1 MAFLLSVVEKEIK
14 NNELE
19 LSGGGGGGAAVCC
32 DEQKFIWLILCKSI
46 RMSNVVTSKVMP
58 QRSTLPRLSTRR
70 RHETRALEGLQ
81 AIPHSSRSN
90 PPTRRNLAYD
100 IHLNGCTS
108 SSGSTASMT
117 AIESTHLESRNSPV
131 PITGTIMEQSQYVTS
146 RANETVANS
155 ATDITASTSDVPPSV
170 ASARQQSASAISHPV
185 TPMPF
190 RCFPGSKA
198 KRVRFYRNGDQYFKG
213 MWYAISVE
221 RVRSFQALLGDL
233 TRTLTDAVNLP
244 HGVRYIFSLDGSH
257 KLSSL
262 EEFEDGYGY
271 VCSSSEVYKRVDY
284 ENAREPTWRI
294 SLAGSSPTPLVVNS
308 PLKQEPN
315 DFVYPKIITIIRSGV
330 KPRRVVRHLLNK
342 RTARSFLQVI
352 QDITVVV
359 KLDSGA
365 VRKLYALNGKEVT
378 CLADFFGEDDVF
390 IAYGKEK
397 MSVDDFYVVSEE
409 SKRLYSTRPR
419 IPRGKPPRRR
429 MPARNETLRE
439 DRAGSVVPDAE
450 MSRHLPLPLDSVM
463 HLVRLIGDGNTA
475 LVYET
480 MCKRTRERKALKVIG
495 HESVVGK
502 EELIKSEIAIMRRI
516 SHDFIVQMHDC
527 WEFEGSFYLS
537 LELITGGDLFEY
549 LCQVRHV
556 TERCA
561 AGLLKCL
568 ASALD
573 YLHNLNIVHRDVK
586 PENLLVYICPFTGD
600 LRLKLADFG
609 LAVEMSGEPLTV
621 ICGTPTY
628 VAPEV
633 LAELGYDHKVD
644 LWAAGVI
651 LYVLLCGFP
660 PFQRQVLRDVK
671 IKSYLIFSASGNQE
685 QLFEQILSGRFSFPP
700 PIWDKISYSAKGL
713 IQGLLQ
719 LDVEERFSA
728 SQILSYPWIKG
739 YGLVSDDYE
748 KLMEAAVK
756 ANVQREA
763 QRNTLEE
770 SDVEFYYSRRTS
782 MDELSESSRRSS
794 SFEYLPNNENDMNG

>member
-1 MAFLLSVVEKEIK
+1 MP
-14 NNELE
+14 
-19 LSGGGGGGAAVCC
+19 
-32 DEQKFIWLILCKSI
+32 
-46 RMSNVVTSKVMP
+46 NVAMSKVVP

-70 RHETRALEGLQ
+70 RHETKALESLH
-81 AIPHSSRSN
+81 AVPHSSRSN
-90 PPTRRNLAYD
+90 PPVRRNLAYD
-100 IHLNGCTS
+100 ASLNGCTS
-108 SSGSTASMT
+108 SSGSTISVT
-117 AIESTHLESRNSPV
+117 AFEAIQSGSRDSPTSV
-131 PITGTIMEQSQYVTS
+131 IDTAMEQSQSDVS
-146 RANETVANS
+146 HDNET
-155 ATDITASTSDVPPSV
+155 ATISVTDMTASTSTSDVPPSV
-170 ASARQQSASAISHPV
+170 TSTRHQSTSTTSHNPM

-198 KRVRFYRNGDQYFKG
+198 RRVRFYRNGDQYFKG

-233 TRTLTDAVNLP
+233 TRTLTDAINLP

-262 EEFEDGYGY
+262 EEFEDGEGY
-271 VCSSSEVYKRVDY
+271 VCSSSELYKRVDY

-294 SLAGSSPTPLVVNS
+294 SLAGSSPTPLMVNS

-315 DFVYPKIITIIRSGV
+315 DFVYPRIITVIRNGV

-352 QDITVVV
+352 QDITAVV

-409 SKRLYSTRPR
+409 SKRLYSLRSRT
-419 IPRGKPPRRR
+419 PRGKPPRRR

-439 DRAGSVVPDAE
+439 DRAGSVVPDSE
-450 MSRHLPLPLDSVM
+450 MSRHLPLALDNVM
-463 HLVRLIGDGNTA
+463 YLVRLIGDGNTA

-480 MCKRTRERKALKVIG
+480 MCKRTRERKALKVIS
-495 HESVVGK
+495 HENVIGK
-502 EELIKSEIAIMRRI
+502 EELIKSEISIMRKI
-516 SHDFIVQMHDC
+516 SHEFIVQMHNC

-537 LELITGGDLFEY
+537 LELITDGDLFEY

-556 TERCA
+556 TERSA
-561 AGLLKCL
+561 AGLINCL

-609 LAVEMSGEPLTV
+609 LAVEMNNDEPLRV

-660 PFQRQVLRDVK
+660 PFQ
-671 IKSYLIFSASGNQE
+671 SASGSQE

-728 SQILSYPWIKG
+728 SQILEYPWILG
-739 YGLVSDDYE
+739 CGSVNDDYE

-756 ANVQREA
+756 ASVQKEA
-763 QRNTLEE
+763 QRNALEE

-782 MDELSESSRRSS
+782 MDELSESSRRNS
-794 SFEYLPNNENDMNG
+794 SFEYLPNSESNLNDE

>member
-1 MAFLLSVVEKEIK
+1 M
-14 NNELE
+14 
-19 LSGGGGGGAAVCC
+19 
-32 DEQKFIWLILCKSI
+32 
-46 RMSNVVTSKVMP
+46 SKVMS

-70 RHETRALEGLQ
+70 RHETRALESLH
-81 AIPHSSRSN
+81 AVPHSSRSN
-90 PPTRRNLAYD
+90 PPIRRNLAYD
-100 IHLNGCTS
+100 APLNGCTS
-108 SSGSTASMT
+108 SSDSTTSIT
-117 AIESTHLESRNSPV
+117 AFESTQSESQDSPTS
-131 PITGTIMEQSQYVTS
+131 INDTTAMEQSQCDMS
-146 RANETVANS
+146 RSSGTATIS
-155 ATDITASTSDVPPSV
+155 ATDMTASTSASDVPPS
-170 ASARQQSASAISHPV
+170 AISIRQQPVSTISHNLGTPV
-185 TPMPF
+185 PF

-244 HGVRYIFSLDGSH
+244 HGVRYVFSLDGSH

-262 EEFEDGYGY
+262 EEFEDGESY
-271 VCSSSEVYKRVDY
+271 VCSSSEIYKRVDY

-294 SLAGSSPTPLVVNS
+294 SLAGSSPTPLMVNS

-315 DFVYPKIITIIRSGV
+315 DFVYPRIITIIRNGV

-352 QDITVVV
+352 QDITAVV

-409 SKRLYSTRPR
+409 SKRLYSLRSR
-419 IPRGKPPRRR
+419 APRGKPPRRR

-439 DRAGSVVPDAE
+439 DRAGSVVSDSQ
-450 MSRHLPLPLDSVM
+450 MSRHLPLLLDSVI

-480 MCKRTRERKALKVIG
+480 MCKKTRERKALKVISY
-495 HESVVGK
+495 ENVIGK
-502 EELIKSEIAIMRRI
+502 EELIRSEIAIMRRI
-516 SHDFIVQMHDC
+516 SHEFIVQMHDC

-561 AGLLKCL
+561 AGLLNCL

-586 PENLLVYICPFTGD
+586 PENLLVYTCPLTGD

-609 LAVEMSGEPLTV
+609 LAVKMASEPLRV

-633 LAELGYDHKVD
+633 LAELGYDYKVD

-660 PFQRQVLRDVK
+660 PFQ
-671 IKSYLIFSASGNQE
+671 SASGSQE

-728 SQILSYPWIKG
+728 SQILEYPWILG
-739 YGLVSDDYE
+739 CGLVSDDYE
-748 KLMEAAVK
+748 KLMEAAVR
-756 ANVQREA
+756 ANIQKEA
-763 QRNTLEE
+763 QRNALEE
-770 SDVEFYYSRRTS
+770 SDVEFFYSRRTS
-782 MDELSESSRRSS
+782 MDELSESSRRNS
-794 SFEYLPNNENDMNG
+794 SFEYLPNNAINMNDE

>member
-1 MAFLLSVVEKEIK
+1 MP
-14 NNELE
+14 
-19 LSGGGGGGAAVCC
+19 
-32 DEQKFIWLILCKSI
+32 
-46 RMSNVVTSKVMP
+46 NVIMSKVMP
-58 QRSTLPRLSTRR
+58 QRNTLPRLSIRR
-70 RHETRALEGLQ
+70 RHETRDLESLHSV
-81 AIPHSSRSN
+81 PHSSRSN
-90 PPTRRNLAYD
+90 PPTRRNLVYD
-100 IHLNGCTS
+100 VSLNGCTS
-108 SSGSTASMT
+108 SSDSTASMT
-117 AIESTHLESRNSPV
+117 AFESTQSESRDSPTS
-131 PITGTIMEQSQYVTS
+131 IISTAMQQSQCDMSHTDG
-146 RANETVANS
+146 TVIIS
-155 ATDITASTSDVPPSV
+155 ATDMTASTSASDVPPSTT
-170 ASARQQSASAISHPV
+170 SARQQSVSIISHNPV
-185 TPMPF
+185 TPVPF

-213 MWYAISVE
+213 MWYAISLE

-233 TRTLTDAVNLP
+233 TRTLTDAINLP

-262 EEFEDGYGY
+262 EDFEDGESY
-271 VCSSSEVYKRVDY
+271 VCSSSEIYKRVDY

-294 SLAGSSPTPLVVNS
+294 SLAGSSPVPLMVNS

-315 DFVYPKIITIIRSGV
+315 DFVYPRIITIIRNGV

-342 RTARSFLQVI
+342 RTARSFVQVI

-378 CLADFFGEDDVF
+378 CLSDFFGEDDVF

-397 MSVDDFYVVSEE
+397 MSVDDFYVVSEGDVWLHLFLLFFPE
-409 SKRLYSTRPR
+409 SKRLYSLRPR
-419 IPRGKPPRRR
+419 TPRGKPPRRR

-439 DRAGSVVPDAE
+439 DRAGSIVPDSE
-450 MSRHLPLPLDSVM
+450 MSRHLPLLLDNVM

-480 MCKRTRERKALKVIG
+480 MCKRTRERKALKVIS
-495 HESVVGK
+495 HENIIGK
-502 EELIKSEIAIMRRI
+502 EELIKSEIAIMQRI
-516 SHDFIVQMHDC
+516 SHEFIVQMHNC

-561 AGLLKCL
+561 AGLLNCL

-586 PENLLVYICPFTGD
+586 PENLLVYICSYTGD

-609 LAVEMSGEPLTV
+609 LAVEMNEEPLRV

-644 LWAAGVI
+644 LWAAGII

-660 PFQRQVLRDVK
+660 PFQ
-671 IKSYLIFSASGNQE
+671 SASGSQE

-728 SQILSYPWIKG
+728 SQILEYPWTLG
-739 YGLVSDDYE
+739 CGLVSDDYE

-756 ANVQREA
+756 ASVQKEA
-763 QRNTLEE
+763 QRNALEE

-782 MDELSESSRRSS
+782 MDELSESSRRNS
-794 SFEYLPNNENDMNG
+794 SFEYLPNNEINMNE

>member
-1 MAFLLSVVEKEIK
+1 
-14 NNELE
+14 
-19 LSGGGGGGAAVCC
+19 
-32 DEQKFIWLILCKSI
+32 
-46 RMSNVVTSKVMP
+46 
-58 QRSTLPRLSTRR
+58 
-70 RHETRALEGLQ
+70 
-81 AIPHSSRSN
+81 
-90 PPTRRNLAYD
+90 
-100 IHLNGCTS
+100 
-108 SSGSTASMT
+108 
-117 AIESTHLESRNSPV
+117 
-131 PITGTIMEQSQYVTS
+131 MEQSQCDAS
-146 RANETVANS
+146 RDNET
-155 ATDITASTSDVPPSV
+155 ATISITDMTASTSASDVPPS
-170 ASARQQSASAISHPV
+170 ATSAKLQSASTTSHNPV

-190 RCFPGSKA
+190 RCFPSSKA

-262 EEFEDGYGY
+262 EEFEDGEGY
-271 VCSSSEVYKRVDY
+271 VCSSSELYKRVDY

-294 SLAGSSPTPLVVNS
+294 SLAGSSPTPLMVNS

-315 DFVYPKIITIIRSGV
+315 DFVYPRIITIIRNGV

-352 QDITVVV
+352 QDITAVV

-409 SKRLYSTRPR
+409 SKRLYSLRPR
-419 IPRGKPPRRR
+419 TPRGKPPRRR

-439 DRAGSVVPDAE
+439 DRAGSVVSDSE
-450 MSRHLPLPLDSVM
+450 MSRHLPLPLDNVM

-480 MCKRTRERKALKVIG
+480 MCKKTRERKALKVIS
-495 HESVVGK
+495 HENIIGK

-516 SHDFIVQMHDC
+516 SHEFIVQMHNC

-549 LCQVRHV
+549 LCRVRHV

-561 AGLLKCL
+561 AGLINCL

-586 PENLLVYICPFTGD
+586 PENLLVYICPFTAD

-609 LAVEMSGEPLTV
+609 LAVEMNNDEPLRV

-644 LWAAGVI
+644 LWATGVI

-660 PFQRQVLRDVK
+660 PFQ
-671 IKSYLIFSASGNQE
+671 SATGSQE

-700 PIWDKISYSAKGL
+700 LIWDKISYSAKGL

-728 SQILSYPWIKG
+728 SQILEYPWILG
-739 YGLVSDDYE
+739 CGLVNDDYE

-756 ANVQREA
+756 ASVQKEA
-763 QRNTLEE
+763 QRNALEE

-782 MDELSESSRRSS
+782 MDELSESSRRNS
-794 SFEYLPNNENDMNG
+794 SFEYLPNNDSSLNNE

>member
-1 MAFLLSVVEKEIK
+1 M
-14 NNELE
+14 
-19 LSGGGGGGAAVCC
+19 
-32 DEQKFIWLILCKSI
+32 EQ
-46 RMSNVVTSKVMP
+46 P
-58 QRSTLPRLSTRR
+58 QYDM
-70 RHETRALEGLQ
+70 
-81 AIPHSSRSN
+81 SRS
-90 PPTRRNLAYD
+90 
-100 IHLNGCTS
+100 
-108 SSGSTASMT
+108 SGTA
-117 AIESTHLESRNSPV
+117 
-131 PITGTIMEQSQYVTS
+131 TGDM
-146 RANETVANS
+146 
-155 ATDITASTSDVPPSV
+155 TASTSASDVPPS
-170 ASARQQSASAISHPV
+170 ATSIGQQSGSTTSHNPG

-244 HGVRYIFSLDGSH
+244 HGVRYVFSLDGSH

-262 EEFEDGYGY
+262 EEFEDGEGY

-294 SLAGSSPTPLVVNS
+294 SLAGSSPIPLMVNS

-315 DFVYPKIITIIRSGV
+315 DFVYPRIITIIRNGV

-342 RTARSFLQVI
+342 RTARSFIQVI
-352 QDITVVV
+352 QDITAVV

-409 SKRLYSTRPR
+409 SKRLYSLRSRT
-419 IPRGKPPRRR
+419 PRGKPPRRR

-439 DRAGSVVPDAE
+439 DRAGCVVPDSE
-450 MSRHLPLPLDSVM
+450 MSRHLPLPLDNVM

-480 MCKRTRERKALKVIG
+480 MCKRTRARKALKVIS
-495 HESVVGK
+495 HENVIGK

-516 SHDFIVQMHDC
+516 SHDFIVQMHNC

-556 TERCA
+556 TERSA
-561 AGLLKCL
+561 AGLLNCL
-568 ASALD
+568 ASALE

-586 PENLLVYICPFTGD
+586 PENLLVYTCPFTGD

-609 LAVEMSGEPLTV
+609 LAVEMSEEPLRV

-644 LWAAGVI
+644 LWAAGII

-660 PFQRQVLRDVK
+660 PFQ
-671 IKSYLIFSASGNQE
+671 SANGSQE

-728 SQILSYPWIKG
+728 LQILEYPWIQG
-739 YGLVSDDYE
+739 CGIVSDDYE

-756 ANVQREA
+756 ASVQKEA
-763 QRNTLEE
+763 QRNALEE

-782 MDELSESSRRSS
+782 MDELSESSRRNS
-794 SFEYLPNNENDMNG
+794 SFEYLPNNESDMNDE

>member
-1 MAFLLSVVEKEIK
+1 MP
-14 NNELE
+14 
-19 LSGGGGGGAAVCC
+19 
-32 DEQKFIWLILCKSI
+32 
-46 RMSNVVTSKVMP
+46 NVATSKVVL
-58 QRSTLPRLSTRR
+58 QRNTLPRFSTRR
-70 RHETRALEGLQ
+70 RYETRGLDSLQ
-81 AIPHSSRSN
+81 STPHGSRTN
-90 PPTRRNLAYD
+90 PPIRRNLAYNLP
-100 IHLNGCTS
+100 LNGSTS
-108 SSGSTASMT
+108 SSGSTVSTTPNESARSISQGSPTSITDTVMKQSEDNDLYNEDVASVLT
-117 AIESTHLESRNSPV
+117 
-131 PITGTIMEQSQYVTS
+131 
-146 RANETVANS
+146 
-155 ATDITASTSDVPPSV
+155 TDATASTSHNISPP
-170 ASARQQSASAISHPV
+170 ASSRQHLSSIASQHPV
-185 TPMPF
+185 LPMPF
-190 RCFPGSKA
+190 RCFPGVKA

-213 MWYAISVE
+213 TWYAISVD
-221 RVRSFQALLGDL
+221 RVRSFQVLLGDL

-244 HGVRYIFSLDGSH
+244 HGVRHIFSLDGSH

-262 EEFEDGYGY
+262 NEFEDGESY
-271 VCSSSEVYKRVDY
+271 VCSSSEAFKRVDY
-284 ENAREPTWRI
+284 ENAREPTWCI
-294 SLAGSSPTPLVVNS
+294 SLTGSSPMPLMVDS

-315 DFVYPKIITIIRSGV
+315 DFVYPRIITIIRNGV

-352 QDITVVV
+352 QDITAVV

-378 CLADFFGEDDVF
+378 CLADFFGEADVF

-409 SKRLYSTRPR
+409 SKRLYCLRSRASR
-419 IPRGKPPRRR
+419 SKPLRRR
-429 MPARNETLRE
+429 MPARNESLRE
-439 DRAGSVVPDAE
+439 DRAGSIVPDSE
-450 MSRHLPLPLDSVM
+450 MSRNLPLPLDNAM

-480 MCKRTRERKALKVIG
+480 ICKKTRERKALKVIAR
-495 HESVVGK
+495 ENVVGK
-502 EELIKSEIAIMRRI
+502 EELIKSEIDIMRRV
-516 SHDFIVQMHDC
+516 SHDFIVQMHNC

-537 LELITGGDLFEY
+537 FELISASFVSSFISMNFLILLVQKGGDLFEY

-561 AGLLKCL
+561 AGLLYCL
-568 ASALD
+568 ASALN

-586 PENLLVYICPFTGD
+586 PENLLVYSCPFTRN
-600 LRLKLADFG
+600 LQLKLADFG
-609 LAVEMSGEPLTV
+609 LAVQMSDERLTV

-660 PFQRQVLRDVK
+660 PFQ
-671 IKSYLIFSASGNQE
+671 SANGSQE
-685 QLFEQILSGRFSFPP
+685 QLFEQILNGRFSFPP
-700 PIWDKISYSAKGL
+700 PVWENISYSAKGL

-728 SQILSYPWIKG
+728 SQILDYPWIQGSGK
-739 YGLVSDDYE
+739 VSDDYE

-756 ANVQREA
+756 ASVQKEA
-763 QRNTLEE
+763 RRDALEE
-770 SDVEFYYSRRTS
+770 TDVEFFYSRRTS
-782 MDELSESSRRSS
+782 MDELSDCRDSISRRNS
-794 SFEYLPNNENDMNG
+794 SFEYLPNEDKKGD

>member
-1 MAFLLSVVEKEIK
+1 MP
-14 NNELE
+14 
-19 LSGGGGGGAAVCC
+19 
-32 DEQKFIWLILCKSI
+32 
-46 RMSNVVTSKVMP
+46 NVIMSKVMP

-70 RHETRALEGLQ
+70 RRETKALESLHTV
-81 AIPHSSRSN
+81 PHNSRSN
-90 PPTRRNLAYD
+90 PPIRRNLAYD
-100 IHLNGCTS
+100 ARLNGCAS
-108 SSGSTASMT
+108 SSGSTISMT
-117 AIESTHLESRNSPV
+117 AFETTQFGSRDLPTSVIDNA
-131 PITGTIMEQSQYVTS
+131 MEQSQCDAS
-146 RANETVANS
+146 RDNET
-155 ATDITASTSDVPPSV
+155 ATISITDMTASTSASDVPPS
-170 ASARQQSASAISHPV
+170 ATSAKLQSASTTSHNPV

-190 RCFPGSKA
+190 RCFPSSKA

-262 EEFEDGYGY
+262 EEFEDGEGY
-271 VCSSSEVYKRVDY
+271 VCSSSELYKRVDY

-294 SLAGSSPTPLVVNS
+294 SLAGSSPTPLMVNS

-315 DFVYPKIITIIRSGV
+315 DFVYPRIITIIRNGV

-352 QDITVVV
+352 QDITAVV

-409 SKRLYSTRPR
+409 SKRLYSLRPR
-419 IPRGKPPRRR
+419 TPRGKPPRRR

-439 DRAGSVVPDAE
+439 DRAGSVVSDSE
-450 MSRHLPLPLDSVM
+450 MSRHLPLPLDNVM

-480 MCKRTRERKALKVIG
+480 MCKKTRERKALKVIS
-495 HESVVGK
+495 HENIIGK

-516 SHDFIVQMHDC
+516 SHEFIVQMHNC

-549 LCQVRHV
+549 LCRVRHV

-561 AGLLKCL
+561 AGLINCL

-586 PENLLVYICPFTGD
+586 PENLLVYICPFTAD

-609 LAVEMSGEPLTV
+609 LAVEMNNDEPLRV

-644 LWAAGVI
+644 LWATGVI

-660 PFQRQVLRDVK
+660 PFQRQAMKLEHK
-671 IKSYLIFSASGNQE
+671 NIAGLIATGSQE

-700 PIWDKISYSAKGL
+700 LIWDKISYSAKGL

-728 SQILSYPWIKG
+728 SQILEYPWILG
-739 YGLVSDDYE
+739 CGLVNDDYE

-756 ANVQREA
+756 ASVQKEA
-763 QRNTLEE
+763 QRNALEE

-782 MDELSESSRRSS
+782 MDELSESSRRNS
-794 SFEYLPNNENDMNG
+794 SFEYLPNNDSSLNNE

>member
-1 MAFLLSVVEKEIK
+1 MP
-14 NNELE
+14 
-19 LSGGGGGGAAVCC
+19 
-32 DEQKFIWLILCKSI
+32 
-46 RMSNVVTSKVMP
+46 NVVMSKVMS

-70 RHETRALEGLQ
+70 RHETRALESLH
-81 AIPHSSRSN
+81 AVPHSSRSN
-90 PPTRRNLAYD
+90 PPIRRNLAYD
-100 IHLNGCTS
+100 APLNGCTS
-108 SSGSTASMT
+108 SSDSTTSIT
-117 AIESTHLESRNSPV
+117 AFESTQSESQDSPTS
-131 PITGTIMEQSQYVTS
+131 INDTTAMEQSQCDIS
-146 RANETVANS
+146 RSSGTATIS
-155 ATDITASTSDVPPSV
+155 ATDMTASTSASDVPS
-170 ASARQQSASAISHPV
+170 SATSIRQQPVSTISHNPGTPV
-185 TPMPF
+185 PF
-190 RCFPGSKA
+190 RCFPGNKA

-262 EEFEDGYGY
+262 EEFEDGEGY
-271 VCSSSEVYKRVDY
+271 VCSSSEIYKRVDY

-294 SLAGSSPTPLVVNS
+294 SLAGSSPTPLMVNS

-315 DFVYPKIITIIRSGV
+315 DFVYPRIITIIRNGV

-352 QDITVVV
+352 QDITAVV

-409 SKRLYSTRPR
+409 SKRLYSLRSRT
-419 IPRGKPPRRR
+419 PRGKPPRRR

-439 DRAGSVVPDAE
+439 DRAGSVVPDSQ
-450 MSRHLPLPLDSVM
+450 MSRHLPLLLDSVI

-480 MCKRTRERKALKVIG
+480 MCKKTRERKALKVISY
-495 HESVVGK
+495 ENVIGK
-502 EELIKSEIAIMRRI
+502 EELIRSEIAIMRRI
-516 SHDFIVQMHDC
+516 SHEFIVQMYDC

-561 AGLLKCL
+561 AGLLNCL

-586 PENLLVYICPFTGD
+586 PENLLVYTCPFTGD

-609 LAVEMSGEPLTV
+609 LAVEMADEPLRV

-633 LAELGYDHKVD
+633 LAELGYEYKVD

-660 PFQRQVLRDVK
+660 PFQ
-671 IKSYLIFSASGNQE
+671 SASGSQE

-728 SQILSYPWIKG
+728 LQILEYPWILG
-739 YGLVSDDYE
+739 CGLVSDDYE
-748 KLMEAAVK
+748 KLMEAAVR
-756 ANVQREA
+756 ANVQKEA
-763 QRNTLEE
+763 QRNALEE
-770 SDVEFYYSRRTS
+770 SDVEFFYSRRTS
-782 MDELSESSRRSS
+782 MDELSESSRRNS
-794 SFEYLPNNENDMNG
+794 SFEYLPNNESSMNNE